1 MATIKINAVTLL
13 PQPAAARWEEHIAGS
28 KLNGTDEVG
37 AYKIFTITSPPLAE
51 GESFNWQTYENQVLT
66 SLQAFAPGDQP
77 SGANVTYSAGVV
89 SRKIR
94 TFQMPLERTVQG
106 VELQIAV
113 IV

>member
-1 MATIKINAVTLL
+1 MATIKINGVTLV
-13 PQPAAARWEEHIAGS
+13 PQPAAAKWEENISGS

-37 AYKIFTITSPPLAE
+37 AYKIFKITAPPLVD

-66 SLQAFAPGDQP
+66 SLQAYAPGDQP

-89 SRKIR
+89 SRKIKSYE
-94 TFQMPLERTVQG
+94 MPLERTVQG
-106 VELQIAV
+106 VEMEIAV

>member
-1 MATIKINAVTLL
+1 M
-13 PQPAAARWEEHIAGS
+13 AGS

-37 AYKIFTITSPPLAE
+37 AYKIFTITSPPLVE
-51 GESFNWQTYENQVLT
+51 GEAFNWQTFENQPLT

-94 TFQMPLERTVQG
+94 AFEMPLERTVQG